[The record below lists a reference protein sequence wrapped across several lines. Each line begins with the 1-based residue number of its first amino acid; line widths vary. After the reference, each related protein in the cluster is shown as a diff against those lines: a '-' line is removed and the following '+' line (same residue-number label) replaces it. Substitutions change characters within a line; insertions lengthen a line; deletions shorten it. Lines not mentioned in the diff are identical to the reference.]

1 MSSAGEGVESRLEDE
16 NSAESSLVFTTRGCP
31 FCKQAKTLLKDQHV
45 PFTEVNV
52 DSDQSLREAVA
63 QATGRKTVPV
73 VFVNGHY
80 IGGADELKQ
89 AVGDKSFA
97 AVLYASPMQLPS
109 NLQQALRQH
118 QSRSSGDTAD
128 RSRGEDMSR
137 ALWRTLRL
145 EQVAASM
152 AKDAGGVPKH
162 SVRMG
167 VRKEKHVFSGAD
179 AVAWFRK
186 ELPDV
191 ESDADAVQMG
201 RDLQDAQLLHHV
213 TFSQSF
219 QDEASVLFRLHAEEP
234 GLSQALNARRVWVKP
249 TRPASEV
256 DGASIAR
263 QAVSPEYIL
272 CLFLCLQVAE
282 TLRQK
287 VSELYEEALSEDGRT
302 VRYNALKSSQAYGQ
316 YVAATEELQ
325 RVDLFSLTRMEKM
338 AFFINV
344 YNSLVIHAMVE
355 GGTPSNILQRLFFYK
370 QNMYH
375 IGGVDYSLDDI
386 ENGVLRGNSPP
397 STSLT
402 KSRPFDRS
410 DPRRFQ
416 AIQPMDPRVHFAL
429 NCGAKS
435 CPPITVYT
443 AENLDDALAT
453 ATAAF
458 LEGEYELDKTAASV
472 TLSKIFDWYK
482 EDFGSSEEERVR
494 WVLRHLDQ
502 SRQAE
507 LDAALAESRL
517 AIKFRKY
524 DWDVNE

>member
-1 MSSAGEGVESRLEDE
+1 MSSAGEGGAESTDA
-16 NSAESSLVFTTRGCP
+16 NSAESNLVFTTRGCP

-45 PFTEVNV
+45 PFTEVYV
-52 DSDQSLREAVA
+52 DRDQSLREAVA

-89 AVGDKSFA
+89 SVEGSSFA
-97 AVLYASPMQLPS
+97 AVCSAPPMQLPS
-109 NLQQALRQH
+109 PLQQVLRQNL
-118 QSRSSGDTAD
+118 SRSSGDTAD

-145 EQVAASM
+145 EKVAASM

-162 SVRMG
+162 IVRVG
-167 VRKEKHVFSGAD
+167 LRKEKHVFSGAD

-191 ESDADAVQMG
+191 ESDAEAVQMG

-219 QDEASVLFRLHAEEP
+219 QDEASLLFRLHADEP
-234 GLSQALNARRVWVKP
+234 GLSQALNARRVW
-249 TRPASEV
+249 
-256 DGASIAR
+256 
-263 QAVSPEYIL
+263 
-272 CLFLCLQVAE
+272 VAE

-325 RVDLFSLTRMEKM
+325 RVDLFTLTRMETM

-355 GGTPSNILQRLFFYK
+355 GGTPSSVLQRLFFYK
-370 QNMYH
+370 QNMVVLENAVVPPYH

-458 LEGEYELDKTAASV
+458 LEGEYELDKTTASV

-507 LDAALAESRL
+507 LDAALAESRV
-517 AIKFRKY
+517 AIKYRKY

>member
-1 MSSAGEGVESRLEDE
+1 MSSAVEGAESTDA

-31 FCKQAKTLLKDQHV
+31 FCKQAKGLLKDQHV

-52 DSDQSLREAVA
+52 DSDQSLRKAVA

-73 VFVNGHY
+73 VFVRGHY
-80 IGGADELKQ
+80 VGGADELKL
-89 AVGDKSFA
+89 AVGDNSLA
-97 AVLYASPMQLPS
+97 AVLSAPPMQLPS
-109 NLQQALRQH
+109 PLQQALRQN

-137 ALWRTLRL
+137 AIWRTLRL
-145 EQVAASM
+145 EQVAAIM

-162 SVRMG
+162 SVGMG
-167 VRKEKHVFSGAD
+167 LRKEKHVFSGAD

-191 ESDADAVQMG
+191 ASDADAVQMG

-219 QDEASVLFRLHAEEP
+219 QNEASVLFRLHADEP
-234 GLSQALNARRVWVKP
+234 GLSQALNAPRVWIKP

-256 DGASIAR
+256 EGIRA
-263 QAVSPEYIL
+263 
-272 CLFLCLQVAE
+272 
-282 TLRQK
+282 
-287 VSELYEEALSEDGRT
+287 YEEALSDDGRT

-325 RVDLFSLTRMEKM
+325 RVDLFTLTRMEKM

-416 AIQPMDPRVHFAL
+416 AIQPMDPRVPFAL

-443 AENLDDALAT
+443 AENLDDALAN

-458 LEGEYELDKTAASV
+458 LEGEYEFDKTTASV
-472 TLSKIFDWYK
+472 TLSNIFDWYK

-494 WVLRHLDQ
+494 WVFHHLDQ

-507 LDAALAESRL
+507 LEEALAESRV
-517 AIKFRKY
+517 AITFRKY